1 MDGFLLAYK
10 EKGITSNK
18 VVQQAKKLLSLK
30 KVGHLGTLD
39 PMAEG
44 LLVLA
49 INRATRFSSFFLE
62 SDKSYE
68 AEICFGIKTD
78 TDDAMG
84 RVVEESSLIPK
95 ESDIKKELNKFLGES
110 LQNPPF
116 FSALKHKGKPLY
128 KYARDGEFISKPSR
142 RVNIYS
148 INNFNYFNNRCSF
161 LKHKGKPLYKYARDG
176 EFISKP
182 SRRVNIYS
190 INNFN
195 YFNNR
200 CSFLI
205 HCSKGTYIRSIAR
218 DLGDNLGSGGHLSA
232 LKRVTQGEFNIEQS
246 KLPSELEMK
255 KIISIESAFQFFKEI
270 KLNEEETKVFSNG
283 GKLAVENQQSNFF
296 RIYDFSNKF
305 LGLGVIADSQLALK
319 RLV

>member
-49 INRATRFSSFFLE
+49 VNRATRFSSFFLE

-128 KYARDGEFISKPSR
+128 KYARDGEFISKPPR

-148 INNFNYFNNRCSF
+148 I
-161 LKHKGKPLYKYARDG
+161 K
-176 EFISKP
+176 
-182 SRRVNIYS
+182 
-190 INNFN
+190 NFN

-218 DLGDNLGSGGHLSA
+218 DLGDNLASGGHLSA
-232 LKRVTQGEFNIEQS
+232 LKRVKQGEFNIEQS
-246 KLPSELEMK
+246 KIPSELEMK

-283 GKLAVENQQSNFF
+283 GKLAVENQQSDFF

>member
-128 KYARDGEFISKPSR
+128 KYARDGEFISKPPR

-148 INNFNYFNNRCSF
+148 I
-161 LKHKGKPLYKYARDG
+161 K
-176 EFISKP
+176 
-182 SRRVNIYS
+182 
-190 INNFN
+190 NFN

-283 GKLAVENQQSNFF
+283 GKLAVENQQSDFF

-305 LGLGVIADSQLALK
+305 LGLGIIADSQLALK

>member
-49 INRATRFSSFFLE
+49 VNRATRFSSFFLE

-84 RVVEESSLIPK
+84 KVVEESSLIPQ

-128 KYARDGEFISKPSR
+128 KYARDGEFISKPPR

-148 INNFNYFNNRCSF
+148 I
-161 LKHKGKPLYKYARDG
+161 K
-176 EFISKP
+176 
-182 SRRVNIYS
+182 
-190 INNFN
+190 NFN

-218 DLGDNLGSGGHLSA
+218 DLGDNLASGGHLSA
-232 LKRVTQGEFNIEQS
+232 LKRVKQGEFNIEQS
-246 KLPSELEMK
+246 KIPSELEMK

-283 GKLAVENQQSNFF
+283 GKLAVENQQSDFF

-305 LGLGVIADSQLALK
+305 LGLGVIVDSQLALK